1 VVRHYLLTSAI
12 SPAPRGVVEAAV
24 AAALIAARGLPTPHP
39 ACVDTTVSGAVDL
52 ASVAVTAD
60 QDLPAAK
67 GAEKEATAR
76 AFIEVAPA
84 IDAPV
89 NPWTRSASGAI
100 MPLQSCSGTL

>member
-1 VVRHYLLTSAI
+1 VVRHYLLTGAI

-39 ACVDTTVSGAVDL
+39 ARVDTTVSGAVDL
-52 ASVAVTAD
+52 APVAVTAD

-67 GAEKEATAR
+67 GAEEEAAAG

-84 IDAPV
+84 LDAPV

-100 MPLQSCSGTL
+100 MPLQSCSGTV

>member
-1 VVRHYLLTSAI
+1 M
-12 SPAPRGVVEAAV
+12 VEAAV

-76 AFIEVAPA
+76 AFIEVAPESHFSLQNLPYGDVHQA
-84 IDAPV
+84 PPGADAGDQRGGDDPGE
-89 NPWTRSASGAI
+89 GAA
-100 MPLQSCSGTL
+100 PG

>member
-1 VVRHYLLTSAI
+1 MAF
-12 SPAPRGVVEAAV
+12 APTLSSRGVHEAPGP
-24 AAALIAARGLPTPHP
+24 AALIAPARVTLRLLANQRST
-39 ACVDTTVSGAVDL
+39 ACGAIDL
-52 ASVAVTAD
+52 APVAVTAD
-60 QDLPAAK
+60 QDLSAAK
-67 GAEKEATAR
+67 GAEKEATAG